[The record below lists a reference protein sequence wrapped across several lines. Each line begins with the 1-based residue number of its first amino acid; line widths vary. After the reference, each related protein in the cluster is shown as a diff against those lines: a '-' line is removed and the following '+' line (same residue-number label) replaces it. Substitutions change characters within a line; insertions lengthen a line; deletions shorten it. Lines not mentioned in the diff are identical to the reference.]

1 MKRTALAVIAMLC
14 LAVAACTP
22 TPSPHDSGS
31 QGYPDDP
38 KAGDTP

>member
-14 LAVAACTP
+14 LAVAACQP
-22 TPSPHDSGS
+22 NHKDPANS

-38 KAGDTP
+38 KAGDQ